1 MYDQTHSFVL
11 EKLVDTSDITASHF
25 LLLYCIL
32 IRLCNW
38 PNHMREICLHT
49 RVSTYVEHLVV
60 LCRCVGLWKL
70 GLRDERIGK
79 SMSLISLW
87 VRRPRSL
94 EKTLHLIV
102 CKYDSR
108 DQWRETELLKARFCG
123 FPVNSFICVGYYPNV
138 NLLVLKVSAREHIL
152 ITYFCIVC
160 T

>member
-79 SMSLISLW
+79 SMSLIRFMGQTS
-87 VRRPRSL
+87 
-94 EKTLHLIV
+94 K
-102 CKYDSR
+102 
-108 DQWRETELLKARFCG
+108 ELGKDVTSYRL
-123 FPVNSFICVGYYPNV
+123 
-138 NLLVLKVSAREHIL
+138 
-152 ITYFCIVC
+152 
-160 T
+160 